1 MDPIVLDNE
10 GSPSTEEVSNHAP
23 SWNTKKKFLEDD
35 EIVPEEGYRYSH
47 KVRPERSDEE
57 VDYFA
62 SKIAHD
68 TNKRSIPDMSRI
80 NDNAEDSTI
89 LDDIERNPKPGGL
102 GSEGG
107 GLVNYLVGLAKAAS
121 TGNATYGEATA
132 ADGPVDRRRSA
143 SLLIATK
150 GLFDRSR
157 HRKGSQASVESVD
170 FLKGEK
176 ARFTGLKYCIYQC
189 RRVIAYLTPDLAFRG
204 NVYLAFLFLLTIA
217 FVARDFNAPGPVFK
231 LFIYTILLEFGC
243 SMVDRVVYK
252 IIDVVFASRFDI
264 AYQLHSLNG
273 PLGLILTVLIVRHYW
288 YLLDAV
294 ELVKGWR
301 SYVTAA
307 AVFIICLCAKNWIGR
322 RQYVYLLERRFTD
335 KMESLNTMIIILSE
349 LGSTRPP
356 KSAQLQRASTKT
368 GEGEGDSAH
377 STATLS
383 THRSATKLSSKVT
396 HRPGTPGLYTRGC
409 RSCCYFRCASF
420 EYLIDATTC
429 GSASLH
435 LSLALR

>member
-1 MDPIVLDNE
+1 MDPLVLDDE
-10 GSPSTEEVSNHAP
+10 DSPSAEGFSNHAP
-23 SWNTKKKFLEDD
+23 SWNIKKKVTEAD
-35 EIVPEEGYRYSH
+35 EIVPEEDHRYSH

-62 SKIAHD
+62 NKIAHD
-68 TNKRSIPDMSRI
+68 TNKRSVPDMSRI
-80 NDNAEDSTI
+80 NDNAEESTI
-89 LDDIERNPKPGGL
+89 LDDIERNPKAGGL

-107 GLVNYLVGLAKAAS
+107 GLVNYLVGLAKGAS
-121 TGNATYGEATA
+121 SAYGETSAV
-132 ADGPVDRRRSA
+132 DGPTDRRRSA

-170 FLKGEK
+170 FLKSEK
-176 ARFTGLKYCIYQC
+176 TRLNGLKYCIYRC
-189 RRVIAYLTPDLAFRG
+189 RMAIAYVTPDLAFRG

-243 SMVDRVVYK
+243 SIVDRVVYK

-288 YLLDAV
+288 YLLNAV

-383 THRSATKLSSKVT
+383 THRSATKLSSKVF
-396 HRPGTPGLYTRGC
+396 HRPVAPGLYNRGW
-409 RSCCYFRCASF
+409 RSSCY
-420 EYLIDATTC
+420 
-429 GSASLH
+429 
-435 LSLALR
+435 